1 VALVLVVED
10 EVDLNGLLCD
20 QLRAEGHEVRQAFD
34 GRTALRLV
42 EEAVPDLVILDW
54 MLPDLDGLTVCRR
67 LRESHLMP
75 IIMLTARSEEVDRV
89 LGLEVGADDYVPKPF
104 SIREL
109 MARTRAALRRVALDT
124 SQPRPAGGGGAPRAV
139 GTAGPAG
146 GSARRGEIAYGP
158 LRIDTDGRTA
168 SVDGRPLNL
177 TPKEFELLVLFAAN
191 PGRAFSR
198 DYLIDRIWREEFD
211 GFDRVVDTHIR
222 RLRRK
227 LGPVGDRIVTVW
239 GLGYRFDPEA
249 G

>member
-1 VALVLVVED
+1 MALILVVED
-10 EVDLNGLLCD
+10 EVDLNGLLRD

-34 GRTALRLV
+34 GATALQLV
-42 EEAVPDLVILDW
+42 EEGVPDLVILDW

-104 SIREL
+104 SVREL
-109 MARTRAALRRVALDT
+109 MARARAVLRRVALDAR
-124 SQPRPAGGGGAPRAV
+124 QPPAASAPKPEREKPGEVVHGA
-139 GTAGPAG
+139 
-146 GSARRGEIAYGP
+146 
-158 LRIDTDGRTA
+158 LRIDTEGRRA
-168 SVDGRPLNL
+168 SVAGQPLNL
-177 TPKEFELLVLFAAN
+177 TPKEYELLALFAAN

-198 DYLIDRIWREEFD
+198 DYLIDRIWKEEFD
-211 GFDRVVDTHIR
+211 GFDRVIDTHIR

-239 GLGYRFDPEA
+239 GLGYRFDEDQ